1 MSGSTSGSPS
11 LHPQWQEPGPMKK
24 LKTAPKECRV
34 EVVEPWPFISP
45 ILHHG
50 LEKPPNNSIG
60 RKLLA
65 LERPL
70 RKLAPDVEVRVDPDG
85 DGERPTKKPIKG
97 RPRASESRLV
107 GAGSDTVIGPLPF
120 WVRSFAK
127 RADGL
132 YRRLRDYVHLSQPGM
147 PSQQAPPNSI
157 EE

>member
-1 MSGSTSGSPS
+1 MSGWGGGAVALCS
-11 LHPQWQEPGPMKK
+11 
-24 LKTAPKECRV
+24 
-34 EVVEPWPFISP
+34 SP

-60 RKLLA
+60 CKLLA

-85 DGERPTKKPIKG
+85 DRPTDPGSTETEKG
-97 RPRASESRLV
+97 RRQSPRASESRLV
-107 GAGSDTVIGPLPF
+107 GAGSDTVIGPLPS

-127 RADGL
+127 GPMASTEGS
-132 YRRLRDYVHLSQPGM
+132 RDHVHLSQPRV
-147 PSQQAPPNSI
+147 PSQQAAPNSI